1 MVRTASAV
9 GARVVAVVLVRVL
22 DVTVFRTATIGGS
35 VVSGAAVKAEEKMGA
50 SVGVCV
56 ASAEG

>member
-1 MVRTASAV
+1 
-9 GARVVAVVLVRVL
+9 VL
-22 DVTVFRTATIGGS
+22 DVTVLSTATIGGS